1 MLDLI
6 SFYNWT
12 HTLNQILLFYVR
24 YKVQRA
30 SAEYSKNIL
39 VIYVLCSKRA
49 DIGFVLIDN

>member
-24 YKVQRA
+24 YDVQRA
-30 SAEYSKNIL
+30 SAEYSTNIL
-39 VIYVLCSKRA
+39 VIYVLCWQE
-49 DIGFVLIDN
+49 G